1 MKKCRTLR
9 LRWSLA
15 VPLAVTFF
23 LLWFG
28 TMAVFTAASQETIQT
43 EITLAIR
50 NAREIQEEQWG
61 YYEKNL
67 SNGLGAE
74 AENILQQNMNNQ
86 GFGWVN
92 GDGVLALVVRNGA
105 GREMRNQISWGY
117 GHEEGVDMGERW
129 YLELDSGLDDTGQ
142 KSLANWLID
151 HRKGWDYTIY
161 PADPEKGGLE
171 DSDGTFARVTGL
183 KGEGNSIHV
192 QRIQLIYPDGT
203 AETVVETA
211 VQGENTLT
219 MDFAFLRLA
228 SLLLP
233 SYSTVG
239 DGPIDMDLRLSNYH
253 NSHAILDSAIAGEP
267 TGGRWAGVEEGD
279 QVTLRM
285 VACDLDVKAEAIRR
299 NWGMYLGTFALTAVV
314 LLVLSGYLSRRVTRP
329 VEGLCTKAKNG
340 ELCPQDGPIKEL
352 NTLAAA
358 VNTGQEQMREQLR
371 RERDFTRAA
380 AHELKTPLAILR
392 AHAEA
397 LKENIEPTK
406 REEYLDT
413 ILSESDRMADLIA
426 ALLNLARMESGQV
439 QEREPIELSKLVEG
453 VFERLALPIKQKK
466 IELRLKLSQCWVE
479 GGRVQLELLAGNLAS
494 NALHHCPAGGTIT
507 VTLAEAEARAVL
519 TVDNDG
525 QSIPESDLSRIWE
538 PFYRGDQ
545 SRSRSTGGTGL
556 GLALVKAAAQ
566 AHGGCCSASNR
577 KGGVTFRVELPSLQ
591 SAQ

>member
-28 TMAVFTAASQETIQT
+28 TMVVFTVASQETIET

-50 NAREIQEEQWG
+50 NAREVQEEQWG

-67 SNGLGAE
+67 SNGLGAK
-74 AENILQQNMNNQ
+74 AGNILQQNMNNQ

-92 GDGVLALVVRNGA
+92 GDGVLALVVRDGA
-105 GREMRNQISWGY
+105 GREMRNQIAWGY

-129 YLELDSGLDDTGQ
+129 YLELDSGLDDAGQ
-142 KSLANWLID
+142 KSLANWLIE

-192 QRIQLIYPDGT
+192 QRIQLIHPDGA

-211 VQGENTLT
+211 VQGEDTLT

-233 SYSTVG
+233 SYSTAG
-239 DGPIDMDLRLSNYH
+239 DGPVDMDLRLSNYH
-253 NSHAILDSAIAGEP
+253 NSHAILDDAIAGEP
-267 TGGRWAGVEEGD
+267 TGRWAGVLEGD
-279 QVTLRM
+279 NVTLRM
-285 VACDLDVKAEAIRR
+285 VACDLDARAEAMRR
-299 NWGMYLGTFALTAVV
+299 NWGMYLSTFLLTAVV

-329 VEGLCTKAKNG
+329 VEGLCAKAEKG
-340 ELCPQDGPIKEL
+340 ELCPQDGPITEL

-358 VNTGQEQMREQLR
+358 VNTGQERMREQLQ

-392 AHAEA
+392 AHAES
-397 LKENIEPTK
+397 LKEDIEPTK
-406 REEYLDT
+406 RGEYLDT
-413 ILSESDRMADLIA
+413 ILSESDRMTDLITT
-426 ALLNLARMESGQV
+426 LLNLARIESGQAPK
-439 QEREPIELSKLVEG
+439 REPVEMSELVERI
-453 VFERLALPIKQKK
+453 FERLALPLERKK
-466 IELRLKLSQCWVE
+466 IKLHLELSQCWVE
-479 GGRVQLELLAGNLAS
+479 GGQIQLELLTGNLAS
-494 NALHHCPAGGTIT
+494 NALYHCPAGGTIT
-507 VTLAEAEARAVL
+507 VTLAETEDRAVL

-525 QSIPESDLSRIWE
+525 QTIPESDLSRIWE

-566 AHGGCCSASNR
+566 AHGGCCSVSNR